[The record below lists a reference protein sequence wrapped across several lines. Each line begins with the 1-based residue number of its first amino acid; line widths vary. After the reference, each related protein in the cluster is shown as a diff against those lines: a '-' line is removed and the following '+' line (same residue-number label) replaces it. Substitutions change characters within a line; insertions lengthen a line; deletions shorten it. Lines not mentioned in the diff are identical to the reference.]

1 MDSQTIRAFFDER
14 AAGWDASCHHDPH
27 RLAAVAALAQIA
39 PGSRVLDIACGT
51 GVLIPQ
57 LLQYGPR
64 EVLGVDF
71 SPEMIREAQ
80 KKFSDPRV
88 RLEAMDLFDCK
99 ESGFDIAT
107 LYSAYPHFPDKE
119 RLAEKIFSLLRPGG
133 RFLLAHSESR
143 ATINSRH
150 HSGAAAVSVP
160 LRPVEEEAGVW
171 SPWFTLDILAD
182 TESFYLLSGKK
193 RSHRD

>member
-1 MDSQTIRAFFDER
+1 MFIVNGVSGALLHCINFR
-14 AAGWDASCHHDPH
+14 
-27 RLAAVAALAQIA
+27 VAT
-39 PGSRVLDIACGT
+39 DIACGT

-71 SPEMIREAQ
+71 SSEMIREAQ

-99 ESGFDIAT
+99 ESGFDTAT

-160 LRPVEEEAGVW
+160 LRPVKEEASVW
-171 SPWFTLDILAD
+171 SRWFTLDILAD

-193 RSHRD
+193 RFHRD